1 MTNFVTEEAIGDKL
15 RHNELKPFREP
26 VKRKKKQEKDG
37 KDEKDK
43 DKDDKDGQKE
53 KRKKK
58 DKEDTRS
65 ISDDEN
71 DEILEK
77 KQSIADKSNRFV

>member
-1 MTNFVTEEAIGDKL
+1 MTNFVTEEAIADKL
-15 RHNELKPFREP
+15 RHNELKPFRETA
-26 VKRKKKQEKDG
+26 KRKKKQEKDG

-58 DKEDTRS
+58 DKDDTRS

-71 DEILEK
+71 EEILEK
-77 KQSIADKSNRFV
+77 KQSIADKSNRLV